1 MVLPKKTRTF
11 HKKMKCKRRTL
22 TKRRRTLTKRT
33 RKILTN
39 RKMNVR
45 GDRLNVRGGDRPNL
59 GAQIGQGSH
68 GTIFILEDDP
78 EFVVKI
84 FQNRSMRRESLCK
97 KIIERYNNVCDEV
110 SMEYTMQEI
119 IREGFKKHPIFPIYV
134 PKASNFE
141 TVQTECFYKMERI
154 YPLSRYEELLLPD
167 MTVARFSSPRSN
179 KNLGRTMGYEEISE
193 ILDISPQQLAG
204 LIGQMFHILHFE
216 LNVDGYDCEL
226 ILGRTSEHDET
237 PKLFLID
244 FDKVNCFVFDLH
256 QELYRKES
264 EERFYKYEITNPK
277 KMASWLY
284 SSMFSMSLLPTDPV
298 LKESFIHTYC
308 NETYHPENA
317 FELETIDF
325 VKTYIDEYA
334 TS

>member
-1 MVLPKKTRTF
+1 MVLPNKSLAF

-22 TKRRRTLTKRT
+22 TKRRRTQTKRRRT
-33 RKILTN
+33 QTKRRRTQTN
-39 RKMNVR
+39 KKMNI
-45 GDRLNVRGGDRPNL
+45 RGGDRPNL

-78 EFVVKI
+78 SFVVKI

-110 SMEYTMQEI
+110 SMEYVMQEI
-119 IREGFKKHPIFPIYV
+119 IREGFEKHPHFPIHV

-141 TVQTECFYKMERI
+141 TAQRECFYKMERI
-154 YPLSRYEELLLPD
+154 YPLSGYEELLLPD

-204 LIGQMFHILHFE
+204 LIGQMFHILQFE

-226 ILGRTSEHDET
+226 ILGRTSERDET

-277 KMASWLY
+277 RMASWLY

-298 LKESFIHTYC
+298 LKESFIHAYC
-308 NETYHPENA
+308 NENYRPKNA
-317 FELETIDF
+317 FELETIEF
-325 VKTYIDEYA
+325 IKRYIDDYA